1 MDNNDYLNYLCSLG
15 YSNEKVRNATTYFLG
30 TNNSTTRGIICPSKV
45 PSRLDL
51 NLPSIAIPNLKN
63 SITIRRTVTNV
74 GDVNSIYKLVVKSP
88 RNSVIKLSPDVL
100 KFDCNTRKLSF
111 EVKHYVRI
119 PIAVRK

>member
-1 MDNNDYLNYLCSLG
+1 MKRYEMRL
-15 YSNEKVRNATTYFLG
+15 RIFLG

-74 GDVNSIYKLVVKSP
+74 GDVNSMYKLVVKSP